1 MSRSVPFAVQEGSSD
16 PSSDKTTTTTT
27 GLDANSFKNCRPVSN
42 RQFLS
47 KLLKKVVL
55 HEPHNRLL
63 SNSLCDNF
71 QSAYRAHNSTQTAL
85 PDVMNCLLGS
95 AYEGQVS
102 VLTLLDLSA
111 AFDTLHHT
119 ILLAQLHDMFGISG
133 KALQWFTSYLFD
145 RVQAV
150 SDNGRVSS
158 QKKLHYGVPQ
168 SSVLGPVL
176 FILYIQLLSEVISRC
191 RYGHHK
197 FAGDIQLHQSST
209 SSDFHSLIVDVEQC
223 VDSVGRRMTGN
234 RLKLSNDKTE
244 ALLVGSRTRVGVS
257 RHKIAT

>member
-1 MSRSVPFAVQEGSSD
+1 MTPLLKR
-16 PSSDKTTTTTT
+16 KTTTT
-27 GLDANSFKNCRPVSN
+27 GLDANRFKNCRPVSHL
-42 RQFLS
+42 QFLS

-55 HEPHNRLL
+55 HHLL

-95 AYEGQVS
+95 ADEGQVS
-102 VLTLLDLSA
+102 VLTSLDLSA

-145 RVQAV
+145 RVQAA
-150 SDNGRVSS
+150 SISGRVSS

-176 FILYIQLLSEVISRC
+176 FILYIQPLSEVISRC

-197 FAGDIQLHQSST
+197 FAGDIQLHPSST
-209 SSDFHSLIVDVEQC
+209 PSDFHSLIFDVEQC
-223 VDSVGRRMTGN
+223 VDCR
-234 RLKLSNDKTE
+234 KTDDW
-244 ALLVGSRTRVGVS
+244 
-257 RHKIAT
+257 